1 MSATER
7 TVRHL
12 RLRAESEASVRRAAL
27 KLEDALRCASL
38 PDAGARVLLV
48 RRLDLG
54 VFAAG
59 ASPQTLSLLLEQ
71 RVAASG
77 ATWVHGA
84 DPNAERA
91 DFVFFRDALEAR
103 YELAL
108 RLAGAGACAA
118 WFWPL
123 AVSEFKLVE
132 DAQANL
138 RSIALAIAALP
149 EAPAA
154 FPAWIARLT
163 AAGAAPGLAQA
174 IGPVEGAV
182 LLRAARLSEDAC
194 RLRAI
199 QIATPEPPQLASAA
213 RDVDPAQVPQ
223 RREFEPA
230 FTALPMWLRTLGLA
244 GGFVPQ
250 VVSMARVVH
259 VAPAASAAAQNQ
271 AGIGPVRQEQRD
283 PEVASPLVATDASA
297 EEVHA
302 SPAPEQIKGDT
313 AQVSAP
319 PDRIRAETAVEPSSS
334 GLPFLDAAPSAYG
347 GLLFLLPVLQRL
359 GYATWAE
366 VLPEGAAAHVAQQ
379 VLESVLWRL
388 NAPSDDPAWLFASS
402 PSNDDFGSMAV
413 KAPACWGD
421 PTLAAPR
428 GSAANDIVALAE
440 QAQPAAALAHVWL
453 IACRRWLR
461 RVAGIGVASLVM
473 RPGAIGLTATHV
485 ELFFRLSD
493 ADLRVRRAGLD
504 FDPGWVPWYGRV
516 VSFHYLLE
524 AQA

>member
-1 MSATER
+1 MGASER
-7 TVRHL
+7 IVRHL
-12 RLRAESEASVRRAAL
+12 RLRADSEASVRRAVL

-71 RVAASG
+71 RVAQAG

-84 DPNAERA
+84 DPNADRA

-103 YELAL
+103 CELAL
-108 RLAGAGACAA
+108 RLAGTGACAA

-123 AVSEFKLVE
+123 AVPEFKPAQG
-132 DAQANL
+132 AQANL

-154 FPAWIARLT
+154 LPAWIARLT
-163 AAGAAPGLAQA
+163 AAGAAPGLAQS
-174 IGPVEGAV
+174 IGPVQGAV
-182 LLRAARLSEDAC
+182 LLRAARLSEDAPK
-194 RLRAI
+194 LRAI
-199 QIATPEPPQLASAA
+199 RIALPEQAQLESEAC
-213 RDVDPAQVPQ
+213 DVDPARLPQ
-223 RREFEPA
+223 RREFDPA
-230 FTALPMWLRTLGLA
+230 FTALPLWLRTLAAA
-244 GGFVPQ
+244 GGFVPRA
-250 VVSMARVVH
+250 VSKASVVH
-259 VAPAASAAAQNQ
+259 ATQ
-271 AGIGPVRQEQRD
+271 AGSASVPNQTANGPVRLEHAD
-283 PEVASPLVATDASA
+283 VEVASARVGPHTDVKD
-297 EEVHA
+297 VHE

-313 AQVSAP
+313 VRVSDL
-319 PDRIRAETAVEPSSS
+319 PDSVCAEAALEPSS
-334 GLPFLDAAPSAYG
+334 GGRPFLDAAPSAYA

-359 GYATWAE
+359 GYAVWADALPDGADVQVARELLALVLQHLQAPPGDPIWSLAGDPLNYALGNIE
-366 VLPEGAAAHVAQQ
+366 V
-379 VLESVLWRL
+379 R
-388 NAPSDDPAWLFASS
+388 
-402 PSNDDFGSMAV
+402 
-413 KAPACWGD
+413 APAMWGA
-421 PTLAAPR
+421 PPLAAPR

-485 ELFFRLSD
+485 DIFFRLSD
-493 ADLRVRRAGLD
+493 ADLRVRRAGVD

-516 VSFHYLLE
+516 VSFHYILE